1 MAIEVPSCQRQRW
14 RSGSLARSRRS
25 RIVALY
31 DVLLTMIDNP
41 MARLARAIALTMV
54 GGAAAGLAAV
64 EQLARDHRIAGS
76 YRLDAVRG
84 HLHERA
90 GDRATAVTS
99 YRRAADATTSTPE
112 RNYLLLKAA
121 RLDEA

>member
-1 MAIEVPSCQRQRW
+1 MDRFQSGTELGVGEGHVATLPPAISAGCAIPLKYLMPL
-14 RSGSLARSRRS
+14 GGASLA
-25 RIVALY
+25 
-31 DVLLTMIDNP
+31 
-41 MARLARAIALTMV
+41 
-54 GGAAAGLAAV
+54 
-64 EQLARDHRIAGS
+64 
-76 YRLDAVRG
+76 AVRG

-90 GDRATAVTS
+90 GDLAVAVTN